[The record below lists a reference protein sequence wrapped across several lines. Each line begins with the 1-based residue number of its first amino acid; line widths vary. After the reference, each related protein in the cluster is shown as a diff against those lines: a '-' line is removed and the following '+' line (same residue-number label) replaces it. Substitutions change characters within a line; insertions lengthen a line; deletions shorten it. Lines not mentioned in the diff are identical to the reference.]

1 MADFSEVVLQVNLAF
16 VYSDSATS
24 GATRLVLVFW
34 HVPYVGSPRLFH
46 GEWTLNYGTASKLK
60 WNGKDASSEQ
70 YTLRSGYEPSHAQL
84 VKASRR
90 GR

>member
-24 GATRLVLVFW
+24 GDKTCAGILARAI
-34 HVPYVGSPRLFH
+34 R
-46 GEWTLNYGTASKLK
+46 GTPACFVAS
-60 WNGKDASSEQ
+60 
-70 YTLRSGYEPSHAQL
+70 
-84 VKASRR
+84 